1 MRPGAKLLNISYSF
15 PTRERDK
22 KCSPTHSMDKSK
34 NNKKNPEDWMVA
46 KAIAA
51 KRTVPST
58 CELGGGNAQSAG
70 LSQVHR
76 SSPREQNG
84 LGSTKGNDLHFPCT
98 VKVTHKP
105 VSGPALPGLP
115 TPPPPFCSERPETMA
130 NSPHLPALGG
140 AGGGVG
146 RGTQSR
152 TRVE

>member
-1 MRPGAKLLNISYSF
+1 MFPNALNGQKQKQQK
-15 PTRERDK
+15 T
-22 KCSPTHSMDKSK
+22 
-34 NNKKNPEDWMVA
+34 PEEWMVA

-51 KRTVPST
+51 KQRTVPST

-76 SSPREQNG
+76 SSPGGQNG
-84 LGSTKGNDLHFPCT
+84 LVSTKGNDLHFPST

-115 TPPPPFCSERPETMA
+115 TPPPAFCSERPEAMA